1 MNIILKNCDKIS
13 LEYDGLKVYNVLES
27 SFIVLNL
34 LKEDEKYIETT
45 LSFTET
51 VRLREGLDKL
61 IKNYCEYMNED

>member
-1 MNIILKNCDKIS
+1 MNMILNNCDKIS

-34 LKEDEKYIETT
+34 LKEGKCIETT
-45 LSFTET
+45 LSFTEA

-61 IKNYCEYMNED
+61 IKDYCEYMNKD

>member
-1 MNIILKNCDKIS
+1 MNIILNNCDKIS

-45 LSFTET
+45 LTFTEA
-51 VRLREGLDKL
+51 VRLKEGLDKL
-61 IKNYCEYMNED
+61 IKDYCEHMNKD

>member
-1 MNIILKNCDKIS
+1 MNIILNNCDKIS
-13 LEYDGLKVYNVLES
+13 LEYDGLKVYNVLEP

-45 LSFTET
+45 LSFTEA

-61 IKNYCEYMNED
+61 IKNYCEYMNKD